1 MLLKNFVP
9 YIADKGKEYKPVRAN
24 DISDCLKRLAYSEIQ
39 PTEETKVGFV
49 SYSDLDS
56 IENLVTV
63 VDPNGRILIITLR
76 SDVKSIPEGESLKE
90 IKRIAKE
97 RKLDIK
103 SLPKKEIK
111 ALQKEARIKLM
122 PTAPVKTTLHHL
134 VFDCRECKL
143 LVCESSVKAAEKVAT
158 IFLNSL
164 AMLGDRA
171 PKLVPLQLDAEIII
185 GCFTAWLK
193 EKIAAQPFNLGN
205 YAYLIDAADED
216 KPTAKLDHH
225 DLTVEEVG
233 RHLGSGKKVKEILL
247 RYDNDITFIVTT
259 DLVFKKVTA
268 TKNLQAMLKKESEN
282 SLMAPLS
289 LMYIKCDMSL
299 TELLEVINDAA

>member
-9 YIADKGKEYKPVRAN
+9 YVADKGKEYKPLRAN
-24 DISDCLKRLAYSEIQ
+24 DIADCLKRLAYSEIQ

-49 SYSDLDS
+49 SYSDVDS
-56 IENLVTV
+56 IDNLVTV
-63 VDPNGRILIITLR
+63 VDSNGRILIITLR
-76 SDVKSIPEGESLKE
+76 SDVKFIPDADSLKE
-90 IKRIAKE
+90 VKRIAKE

-103 SLPKKEIK
+103 SLSKKDLK
-111 ALQKEARIKLM
+111 ALQKEARVNLI
-122 PTAPVKTTLHHL
+122 PTAPVKTTLHHML
-134 VFDCRECKL
+134 FDCKDCKL
-143 LVCESSVKAAEKVAT
+143 FVCESSIKAAEKVAS
-158 IFLNSL
+158 IFLNSM
-164 AMLGDRA
+164 AQLGERS
-171 PKLVPLQLDAEIII
+171 PKLVPLQLDSELIIS
-185 GCFTAWLK
+185 CFTAWLK
-193 EKIAAQPFNLGN
+193 EKIATQPFNLGN
-205 YAYLIDAADED
+205 YAYLIDVADED

-225 DLTVEEVG
+225 DLTVEEVD

-282 SLMAPLS
+282 SLLASLS
-289 LMYIKCDMSL
+289 VMYIKCDMSL